1 MREPMNILAA
11 LALVALL
18 ASCGGTTARG
28 PYQSTGE
35 QERDPAKAAGIYR
48 EAVAML
54 ESDPTEAESLLRQ
67 VLGYDLYHGVAHNN
81 LGVLLLNQGKLYDA
95 AEEFEW
101 ARKLLPGNPE
111 PRVNLAMVLTKAGKH
126 QDAID
131 AAKSALEVQP
141 GNLQAAQTIAYI
153 QVRNGIVDQTTR
165 GHLERIVYQAADATW
180 VQWARLQLVK
190 LPTDH
195 G

>member
-1 MREPMNILAA
+1 MRGSRKIAVVLTA
-11 LALVALL
+11 VALL

-28 PYQSTGE
+28 PYQSNGE
-35 QERDPAKAAGIYR
+35 HERDPNKAAGIYR
-48 EAVAML
+48 EAVAL
-54 ESDPTEAESLLRQ
+54 LDTDPTEAEALLRQ
-67 VLGYDLYHGVAHNN
+67 ALGYDLYHGAAHNN

-126 QDAID
+126 QDAVNV
-131 AAKSALEVQP
+131 AKTALEVQP

-153 QVRNGIVDQTTR
+153 QVRNGVTDDTTK
-165 GHLERIVYQAADATW
+165 GHLERIVFQATEAA
-180 VQWARLQLVK
+180 WAEWAKVQLVK
-190 LPTDH
+190 L
-195 G
+195 GAGNG